1 MIHNMKIFCIATL
14 LFVTSCNSNDTKEQ
28 DEKKQVDEDTLQSAK
43 SVKKFADIAFASQ
56 KDTICN
62 MPISAG
68 IEDTLILKGKI
79 YGFCSPECKADFI
92 VILKN
97 QHKR

>member
-1 MIHNMKIFCIATL
+1 MIDNIKIFCIATL
-14 LFVTSCNSNDTKEQ
+14 LFATSCNSNDTKEQ
-28 DEKKQVDEDTLQSAK
+28 EEKEQVDDNNLQSAK
-43 SVKKFADIAFASQ
+43 PVNKFADIVFASQ
-56 KDTICN
+56 KDTICD

-68 IEDTLILKGKI
+68 VEDTLILKGKV